1 MELKKLKE
9 LRKLKDDSY
18 AVVFFCTTGLFCGE
32 AFVLNSFNSLN
43 YLNYLNIIR

>member
-18 AVVFFCTTGLFCGE
+18 AVVFCTTGLFCGE

-43 YLNYLNIIR
+43 YFNY

>member
-32 AFVLNSFNSLN
+32 EFVLNSFNSLN
-43 YLNYLNIIR
+43 YFNHFNY

>member
-1 MELKKLKE
+1 MELKE

-43 YLNYLNIIR
+43 YFNY

>member
-18 AVVFFCTTGLFCGE
+18 AVVFFCTTGLFCRE
-32 AFVLNSFNSLN
+32 AFALNSFNSLN
-43 YLNYLNIIR
+43 YFNY